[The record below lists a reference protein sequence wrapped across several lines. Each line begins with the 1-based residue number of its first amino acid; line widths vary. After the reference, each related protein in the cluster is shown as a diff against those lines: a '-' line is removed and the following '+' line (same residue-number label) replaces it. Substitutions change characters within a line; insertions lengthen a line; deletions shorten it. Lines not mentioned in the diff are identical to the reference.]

1 MKLDKKTI
9 ILIVIYLFTI
19 LVVLYLSDVYKNS
32 LKTNNSTFYNDIT
45 SSKYNIIYDNVYN
58 YSLEHSDFRIYV
70 SDKYVVSN
78 NEDLFLNSET
88 VSSKNLNKLI
98 FDFGYSFN
106 INKGSVPF
114 YIVFKDGK
122 IKEIV
127 HD

>member
-58 YSLEHSDFRIYV
+58 YSLEHPDFRIYV
-70 SDKYVVSN
+70 SDRYVVSN
-78 NEDLFLNSET
+78 NEDLFLNSEK
-88 VSSKNLNKLI
+88 VSSKNLNRLI

>member
-1 MKLDKKTI
+1 MKLDKKNI
-9 ILIVIYLFTI
+9 ILIVVYLFSI
-19 LVVLYLSDVYKNS
+19 LAVLYLSDVYKNS
-32 LKTNNSTFYNDIT
+32 LKANNSTLYNDIT

-58 YSLEHSDFRIYV
+58 YSLEHSDFRIFV
-70 SDKYVVSN
+70 SDKYVINN
-78 NEDLFLNSET
+78 NEDLFLNSEK
-88 VSSKNLNKLI
+88 VSSKNLNRLI

-122 IKEIV
+122 IKEII

>member
-1 MKLDKKTI
+1 MKLNKKNI
-9 ILIVIYLFTI
+9 ILIVVYLFSI
-19 LVVLYLSDVYKNS
+19 LAVLYLSDVYKNS
-32 LKTNNSTFYNDIT
+32 LKANNSTLYNDIT

-78 NEDLFLNSET
+78 NEDLFLNSEK
-88 VSSKNLNKLI
+88 VSSKNLNRLI

-122 IKEIV
+122 IKEII

>member
-58 YSLEHSDFRIYV
+58 YSLEHSEFKIYV
-70 SDKYVVSN
+70 SDKYVIN
-78 NEDLFLNSET
+78 DNEHLFLNSEKI
-88 VSSKNLNKLI
+88 SSKNLNRLI

>member
-9 ILIVIYLFTI
+9 ILIIVYLFTI

-58 YSLEHSDFRIYV
+58 YSLEHSEFKIYV
-70 SDKYVVSN
+70 SDKYVIN
-78 NEDLFLNSET
+78 DNEDLFLNSEKI
-88 VSSKNLNKLI
+88 SSKNLNRLI